1 MDPKQG
7 DETLKKQIISTV
19 LAVSDFDL
27 AYDLYRVYGE
37 VCINVFWNYAM
48 LNLNGKSIR
57 GIKQIIG
64 KDTSKCI
71 TMIKD
76 NLKDRDC
83 LLFLIDITD
92 SYNYS
97 IKNITEN
104 ELKQLFKT
112 LKPELCN
119 NKEQESLAQFLI
131 PICLIDD
138 FMVDTEI
145 VRFAYIQVNRLLATQ
160 SFPEYEWE
168 KLEKLLPEV
177 AWYNNW
183 DRCKRLRK
191 GLKKK
196 GYQIKELKEKEELP
210 KYLL

>member
-1 MDPKQG
+1 MKFSQVIEKAIERISAIA
-7 DETLKKQIISTV
+7 ETYKMIPIL
-19 LAVSDFDL
+19 VS
-27 AYDLYRVYGE
+27 AYIVEEKRREYYQKRYPEL
-37 VCINVFWNYAM
+37 I
-48 LNLNGKSIR
+48 
-57 GIKQIIG
+57 
-64 KDTSKCI
+64 
-71 TMIKD
+71 
-76 NLKDRDC
+76 
-83 LLFLIDITD
+83 LIDITN
-92 SYNYS
+92 SYNYF

-119 NKEQESLAQFLI
+119 KKEQESLARFLI

-168 KLEKLLPEV
+168 KLEELLPEV